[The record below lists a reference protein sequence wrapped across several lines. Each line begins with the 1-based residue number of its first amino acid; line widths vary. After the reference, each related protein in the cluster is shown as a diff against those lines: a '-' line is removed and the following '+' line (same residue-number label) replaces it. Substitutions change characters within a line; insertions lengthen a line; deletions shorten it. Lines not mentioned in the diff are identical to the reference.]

1 MPIFVQ
7 IPLIVILFS
16 FGIAVLGTAFM
27 PAILWFFWALE
38 QTVSWEPFTRAW
50 TMGLALGLAYLIFG
64 FSLIA
69 VAVLI
74 TRILPKM
81 KPGEYKFASLQ
92 GAQWF
97 FTGALSFLV
106 SKFFLDFLL
115 LTGVNVIYFRL
126 MGAKIG
132 KNCQINTKEIS
143 DFHLIS
149 IGDNT
154 MIGGQSTILGHVG
167 ERGKLKLRPVNIGSR
182 VTIGL
187 GATIFPGVEIGDR
200 SVIGAAS
207 LVLKDEVIPPKSVY
221 VGVPAKNIR
230 SRSESASEH
239 DSDHGDT

>member
-1 MPIFVQ
+1 MPVFVQ
-7 IPLIVILFS
+7 VPLILFLFS

-27 PAILWFFWALE
+27 PGILWFFWALE
-38 QTVSWEPFTRAW
+38 QTSAWEPMSRAW
-50 TMGLALGLAYLIFG
+50 AVGLSLALAYLIFG

-69 VAVLI
+69 VAVMI

-81 KPGEYKFASLQ
+81 KPGEYKFASPQ

-132 KNCQINTKEIS
+132 KNCQVNTKEIS
-143 DFHLIS
+143 DFHLIT

-167 ERGKLKLRPVNIGSR
+167 ERGKLKLRPVHIGSK

-200 SVIGAAS
+200 AVVGAGS
-207 LVLKDEVIPPKSVY
+207 LVLKDEKIPPKSVY

-230 SRSESASEH
+230 DRSESKTEH
-239 DSDHGDT
+239 DSDHAST

>member
-1 MPIFVQ
+1 MMPIFVQ
-7 IPLIVILFS
+7 IPLILVLFS
-16 FGIAVLGTAFM
+16 FGIAILGTAFM
-27 PAILWFFWALE
+27 PALLWFFWALG
-38 QTVSWEPFTRAW
+38 QTTTWEPLSRAW
-50 TMGLALGLAYLIFG
+50 AMGLSLGLAYLIFG

-69 VAVLI
+69 VAVII

-81 KPGEYKFASLQ
+81 KPGEYKFASAQ

-132 KNCQINTKEIS
+132 KNCQINTKNIS
-143 DFHLIS
+143 DFHLIT
-149 IGDNT
+149 IGDNS

-182 VTIGL
+182 VTVGL
-187 GATIFPGVEIGDR
+187 GAIIFPGVEIGDR
-200 SVIGAAS
+200 AVVGAGS
-207 LVLKDEVIPPKSVY
+207 LVLKDEKIPPNSVY
-221 VGVPAKNIR
+221 IGVPAKNIR
-230 SRSESASEH
+230 TRS
-239 DSDHGDT
+239 

>member
-1 MPIFVQ
+1 MPVFIQ
-7 IPLIVILFS
+7 IPLILILFS

-27 PAILWFFWALE
+27 PAILWFLWALE
-38 QTVSWEPFTRAW
+38 QTATWEPFTRAW
-50 TMGLALGLAYLIFG
+50 TLGLSLGLAYLIFG

-69 VAVLI
+69 VTVII
-74 TRILPKM
+74 TRILPRM
-81 KPGEYKFASLQ
+81 KPGEYNFASPQ

-115 LTGVNVIYFRL
+115 LTGVNIIYFRL

-143 DFHLIS
+143 DFHLIH

-167 ERGKLKLRPVNIGSR
+167 ERGKLKLRPVKIGSK

-187 GATIFPGVEIGDR
+187 GATIFPGAEIGDR
-200 SVIGAAS
+200 AVVGAAS
-207 LVLKDEVIPPKSVY
+207 LVLKDEKIPPNSMY
-221 VGVPAKNIR
+221 VGVPARNIR
-230 SRSESASEH
+230 SRSEAENGH
-239 DSDHGDT
+239 DADHAEA